1 MVVKPINEGSSLGVK
16 ISKNISNLKKII
28 KSLFNIYSQLMFEQ
42 FIGGQIQA
50 AILNDKTIGA
60 TELIPKDN
68 FMTIKQNIQNAK
80 TEHVCQQD

>member
-42 FIGGQIQA
+42 FIGGQEIQA

-60 TELIPKDN
+60 IELI
-68 FMTIKQNIQNAK
+68 
-80 TEHVCQQD
+80 